1 MCKHFMRGDTMLVRM
16 NMRSDYFYEYR
27 YYKYKGEP
35 VYEIFTFYP
44 ETNKIHSKVRLHGE
58 YVFSIG
64 KEYIFDQ
71 KGKVETIID
80 HEEAFSFTME
90 DVYRFIEKQALPLH
104 KIKRYSENTNR
115 PYWYVTFDDPADP
128 EKAFAFYL
136 DGKTG
141 EVFKEYEP
149 VKRTKKLEHPLP
161 FMFTD
166 SD

>member
-1 MCKHFMRGDTMLVRM
+1 MRGDSMLVIM
-16 NMRSDYFYEYR
+16 NLRSDDWYEYR

-58 YVFSIG
+58 YMFPIG

-71 KGKVETIID
+71 KGKVENIVD
-80 HEEAFSFTME
+80 HEGAFSFTME

-128 EKAFAFYL
+128 EKVFAFYL

-166 SD
+166 ND